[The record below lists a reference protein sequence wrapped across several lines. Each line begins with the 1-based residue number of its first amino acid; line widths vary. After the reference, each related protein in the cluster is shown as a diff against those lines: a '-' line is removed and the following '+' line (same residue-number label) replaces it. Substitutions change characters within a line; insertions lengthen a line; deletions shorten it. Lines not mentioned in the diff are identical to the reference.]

1 MSASGR
7 MYQKPGKLTAKGA
20 ETLEFKVPGKPELRK
35 CKVGKRVYV
44 DRHQFDYGVFVV
56 WATGKEY
63 AKVGGE
69 VLHELVEFD
78 TP

>member
-1 MSASGR
+1 MSSGR

-20 ETLEFKVPGKPELRK
+20 ETLQFKVPGKPELRN
-35 CKVGKRVYV
+35 CKPGKRVHV
-44 DRHQFDYGVFVV
+44 DRHQFDYGMFVV
-56 WATGKEY
+56 WATSKEY
-63 AKVGGE
+63 ALVNGV